1 MVKASVS
8 DIFYTLHWSVTSNY
22 SGQSLYSSGTTDT
35 PSAKDQLYLSIRQR
49 QVKAAR
55 QHQTG
60 AEDESKRVNPGT
72 H

>member
-1 MVKASVS
+1 
-8 DIFYTLHWSVTSNY
+8 VTSNY

-35 PSAKDQLYLSIRQR
+35 RQLKINLTYRFGNR
-49 QVKAAR
+49 QVKAAP

>member
-1 MVKASVS
+1 M
-8 DIFYTLHWSVTSNY
+8 TSNY
-22 SGQSLYSSGTTDT
+22 SGQSLYSSGTNDT
-35 PSAKDQLYLSIRQR
+35 RQLKLNFTYHFGNS

-55 QHQTG
+55 HHQTG